1 MRKDEIEM
9 VEFLESLKAPQSRR
23 IIETLMIEN
32 LSLNALSKKTKLS
45 VGSIELHLKPL
56 LKSGLVILNNENEYR
71 INKSKFNRSL
81 SWFTSIA
88 DI

>member
-1 MRKDEIEM
+1 MI
-9 VEFLESLKAPQSRR
+9 EFLESLKAPQSRR
-23 IIETLMIEN
+23 IIESLLLEN
-32 LSLNALSKKTKLS
+32 LSLKALSKKTKLS

-56 LKSGLVILNNENEYR
+56 LKSGLVILNSENEYR

>member
-56 LKSGLVILNNENEYR
+56 LHSGLVTLNSKKEYR
-71 INKSKFNRSL
+71 INKSKFERCL
-81 SWFTSIA
+81 EWFTSISNV
-88 DI
+88 

>member
-45 VGSIELHLKPL
+45 VASIELHVEPL
-56 LKSGLVILNNENEYR
+56 LHSGLVTLNSKKEYR
-71 INKSKFNRSL
+71 INRSKFERCL
-81 SWFTSIA
+81 AWFTSIA
-88 DI
+88 NV

>member
-45 VGSIELHLKPL
+45 VGLIELHLKPL
-56 LKSGLVILNNENEYR
+56 LHSGLVTLNSKKEYR
-71 INKSKFNRSL
+71 INKSKFERCL
-81 SWFTSIA
+81 EWFTSISNV
-88 DI
+88 

>member
-32 LSLNALSKKTKLS
+32 LSLNALSKKAKLS

-56 LKSGLVILNNENEYR
+56 LQSGLVILNNENEYR

>member
-32 LSLNALSKKTKLS
+32 LSLKALSKKTKLS